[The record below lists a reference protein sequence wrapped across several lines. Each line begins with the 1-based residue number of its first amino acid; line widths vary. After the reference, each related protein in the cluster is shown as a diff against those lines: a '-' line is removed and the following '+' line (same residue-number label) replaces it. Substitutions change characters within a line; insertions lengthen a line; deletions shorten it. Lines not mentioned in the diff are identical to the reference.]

1 MGVFGALN
9 AAVSGLRA
17 QGSALEN
24 ISGNIANSQTTGFK
38 RQDSSFFEQVAGIAS
53 TQSNQIA
60 GSVTFSSRATN
71 DIQGDLQQ
79 SDIDTHIAVQ
89 GDGYFVVQEP
99 TGTID
104 GVTTF
109 SGQDLYTR
117 AGDFTRTNEGFLQ
130 NGAGYV
136 LQGFNVDAQG
146 NTGSLL
152 EPIQIDES
160 VTFPAIATSEVSIS
174 GNLPSNPSTEFSRA
188 NADPVTGVDPADQLI
203 LPALSGA
210 ATITG
215 ADESAFI
222 ESTIAGPSIEVFNS
236 LGASFDV
243 PLRFAKTANA
253 DASAVPPTVDTYN
266 LYYRADSDAGAA
278 DAAYVR
284 VPQDLT
290 FDGDGALSP
299 SFGTITIPGVTIDGS
314 TIGDI
319 DLRSTGSGFTQF
331 DNDGTAAVSATPNGS
346 SAGSFQSVAINDGG
360 RVTLTFTNNQTVDIS
375 QIALASF
382 NADAGLA
389 RVDGGGTFSATVASG
404 DPILRATGSILGAQ
418 LESSNT
424 DIADEFTK
432 LIITQQAYTANSRVI
447 TTGDELL
454 SEVINIIR

>member
-53 TQSNQIA
+53 NQSNQIA

-89 GDGYFVVQEP
+89 GDGYFVVQDP
-99 TGTID
+99 AGSID
-104 GVTTF
+104 GSTTF

-160 VTFPAIATSEVSIS
+160 VTFPAIVTSEISIS
-174 GNLPSNPSTEFSRA
+174 GNLPSNPSTEFGRD
-188 NADPVTGVDPADQLI
+188 NADPITGIDPADQLI
-203 LPALSGA
+203 QPATLAGA

-215 ADESAFI
+215 AQEFDFI
-222 ESTIAGPSIEVFNS
+222 ESTIAGPSIEVFNA

-243 PLRFAKTANA
+243 PLRFAKIENA
-253 DASAVPPTVDTYN
+253 DAVAGTVDTYN
-266 LYYRADSDAGAA
+266 LYYRSDSNAGPA
-278 DAAYVR
+278 DAAYTR
-284 VPQDLT
+284 VPQDFI
-290 FDGDGALSP
+290 FDVDGALSP
-299 SFGTITIPGVTIDGS
+299 PFSEVNIPAVTIDGS
-314 TIGDI
+314 VIGDI
-319 DLRSTGSGFTQF
+319 SLRAPGSGFTQF
-331 DNDGTAAVSATPNGS
+331 DNNGAAAVSATPNGS

-360 RVTLTFTNNQTVDIS
+360 RVTVTFTNNQTVDIS

-382 NADAGLA
+382 NADAGLS

-404 DPILRATGSILGAQ
+404 SPILRATGSILGGQ
-418 LESSNT
+418 LEASNT

>member
-9 AAVSGLRA
+9 TAVSGLRA

-38 RQDSSFFEQVAGIAS
+38 RQDSSFFEQVAGVAS
-53 TQSNQIA
+53 TQSNQVA

-79 SDIDTHIAVQ
+79 SEIDTHIAVQ

-99 TGTID
+99 AGTID
-104 GVTTF
+104 GTTIF

-160 VTFPAIATSEVSIS
+160 VTFPAIVTSEVSIS
-174 GNLPSNPSTEFSRA
+174 GNLPANPSTEFARD
-188 NADPVTGVDPADQLI
+188 NADPITGIDPADQLI
-203 LPALSGA
+203 QSGLSGA
-210 ATITG
+210 GTISG

-222 ESTIAGPSIEVFNS
+222 ESTIAGPSIEVFNA

-243 PLRFAKTANA
+243 PLRFAKTENA
-253 DASAVPPTVDTYN
+253 DATAGTFDTYN
-266 LYYRADSDAGAA
+266 LYYRSDSNAGPT
-278 DAAYVR
+278 DTAYVR
-284 VPQDLT
+284 VPQDFV
-290 FDGDGALSP
+290 FDADGALSP
-299 SFGTITIPGVTIDGS
+299 PFNTVNVPAVTIDGS

-319 DLRSTGSGFTQF
+319 ELRSTGSGFTQF

-346 SAGSFQSVAINDGG
+346 SAGSFQNVAINDGG
-360 RVTLTFTNNQTVDIS
+360 RVTVTFTNNQTVDIS

-404 DPILRATGSILGAQ
+404 DPILRATGSILGGQ

>member
-9 AAVSGLRA
+9 TAVSGLRA

-38 RQDSSFFEQVAGIAS
+38 RQDSSFFEQVAGSAA
-53 TQSNQIA
+53 TQSNQVA

-99 TGTID
+99 SGTID
-104 GVTTF
+104 GSTTF
-109 SGQDLYTR
+109 NGQDLYTR

-130 NGAGYV
+130 NGAGYI
-136 LQGFNVDAQG
+136 LQGFNVDGQG

-174 GNLPSNPSTEFSRA
+174 GNLPSNPSTEFARA
-188 NADPVTGVDPADQLI
+188 NADPVTGIDPADQLI
-203 LPALSGA
+203 QPALSGA

-215 ADESAFI
+215 AQESDFI

-243 PLRFAKTANA
+243 PLRFAKTENA
-253 DASAVPPTVDTYN
+253 DAGAGTVDTYN
-266 LYYRADSDAGAA
+266 LYYRAESDAAA
-278 DAAYVR
+278 TDVAYVR
-284 VPQDLT
+284 VPQDFV
-290 FDGDGALSP
+290 FDADGALTP
-299 SFGTITIPGVTIDGS
+299 AFGTINVPGVTIDGS

-319 DLRSTGSGFTQF
+319 SLRSTGPGFTQF
-331 DNDGTAAVSATPNGS
+331 DNNGTAAVSATPNGS

-360 RVTLTFTNNQTVDIS
+360 RVTVTFTNNQTVDIS

-382 NADAGLA
+382 NADSGLA

-404 DPILRATGSILGAQ
+404 SPILRATGSILGSQ

>member
-38 RQDSSFFEQVAGIAS
+38 RLDSSFFEQVAGIAS
-53 TQSNQIA
+53 TQANQIA

-99 TGTID
+99 TGVID

-109 SGQDLYTR
+109 TGGDFYTR

-130 NGAGYV
+130 NGGGYV
-136 LQGFNVDAQG
+136 LQGFNVDGQG

-160 VTFPAIATSEVSIS
+160 VTFPAIATTEVSIS
-174 GNLPSNPSTEFSRA
+174 GNLPANPSTEFSRA

-215 ADESAFI
+215 AQESDFI
-222 ESTIAGPSIEVFNS
+222 ETTIAGPSFEVFNS

-243 PLRFAKTANA
+243 PIRFAKTANA
-253 DASAVPPTVDTYN
+253 DPTAGTVDTYN
-266 LYYRADSDAGAA
+266 LYYRAESDAGPTD
-278 DAAYVR
+278 DAFVL
-284 VPQDLT
+284 VPQDFT
-290 FDGDGALSP
+290 YDADGALSP
-299 SFGTITIPGVTIDGS
+299 PFSSLTIPGLSVDGS
-314 TIGDI
+314 DIGDI
-319 DLRSTGSGFTQF
+319 DLRLTGSGLTQF
-331 DNDGTAAVSATPNGS
+331 ESGSGTAAVSATANGS

-360 RVTLTFTNNQTVDIS
+360 RVTVTFTNNQTVDIA

-382 NADAGLA
+382 NADSGLS
-389 RVDGGGTFSATVASG
+389 RVDGGGTFAATVTSG
-404 DPILRATGSILGAQ
+404 DPILRATGSILGGQ

>member
-38 RQDSSFFEQVAGIAS
+38 RQDSSFFEQVAGVAA

-99 TGTID
+99 SGTVD
-104 GVTTF
+104 GVTIF
-109 SGQDLYTR
+109 SGGDFYTR

-160 VTFPAIATSEVSIS
+160 VTFPAIATTEVSIS

-188 NADPVTGVDPADQLI
+188 NADPLTGVAPADQLI
-203 LPALSGA
+203 QPPSLNGA

-215 ADESAFI
+215 ADESSFI
-222 ESTIAGPSIEVFNS
+222 ESTIAGPSLEVFNA

-243 PLRFAKTANA
+243 PLRFAKTENA
-253 DASAVPPTVDTYN
+253 DATAGTVDTYN
-266 LYYRADSDAGAA
+266 LYYRADGNAGPT

-284 VPQDLT
+284 VPQDFVFDSEGVLT
-290 FDGDGALSP
+290 PA
-299 SFGTITIPGVTIDGS
+299 FGTVTIPGVTIDGS
-314 TIGDI
+314 AIGDI
-319 DLRSTGSGFTQF
+319 ELRSTGSGFTQF
-331 DNDGTAAVSATPNGS
+331 ENDGTATVSATPNGS

-360 RVTLTFTNNQTVDIS
+360 RVTVTFTNNQTIDIS

-382 NADAGLA
+382 NADSGLA

-404 DPILRATGSILGAQ
+404 DPILRATGSILGSQ

>member
-9 AAVSGLRA
+9 TAVSGLRA

-38 RQDSSFFEQVAGIAS
+38 RQDSSFFEQVAGSAA
-53 TQSNQIA
+53 TQANQVA

-89 GDGYFVVQEP
+89 GDGYFVVQDP
-99 TGTID
+99 TGVID

-109 SGQDLYTR
+109 TGSDLYTR
-117 AGDFTRTNEGFLQ
+117 AGDFSRTNEGFLQ
-130 NGAGYV
+130 NGAGFV

-160 VTFPAIATSEVSIS
+160 VTFPAISTTEVSIS
-174 GNLPSNPSTEFSRA
+174 GNLPASPSTEFSRA

-210 ATITG
+210 ATISG
-215 ADESAFI
+215 ADENDFI
-222 ESTIAGPSIEVFNS
+222 ETTIAGPSFEVFNS

-243 PLRFAKTANA
+243 PVRFAKTANA
-253 DASAVPPTVDTYN
+253 DPAAGTVDTYN
-266 LYYRADSDAGAA
+266 LYYRSASDAGPT
-278 DAAYVR
+278 DDAYVL
-284 VPQDLT
+284 VPQDFT
-290 FDGDGALSP
+290 YDADGALSP
-299 SFGTITIPGVTIDGS
+299 AFSSVTIPALTVDGS
-314 TIGDI
+314 EIGDV
-319 DLRSTGSGFTQF
+319 DLRFAGSGLTQF
-331 DNDGTAAVSATPNGS
+331 ENGNGTAAVSATANGS

-360 RVTLTFTNNQTVDIS
+360 RVTVTFTNNQTVDIS

-382 NADAGLA
+382 NADSGLA

-404 DPILRATGSILGAQ
+404 DPILRATGSILGGQ
-418 LESSNT
+418 LEASNT

>member
-9 AAVSGLRA
+9 TAVSGLRA

-53 TQSNQIA
+53 NQSNQIA

-89 GDGYFVVQEP
+89 GDGYFVVQDP
-99 TGTID
+99 AGTID
-104 GVTTF
+104 GSTTF

-136 LQGFNVDAQG
+136 LQGFNVDGQG

-174 GNLPSNPSTEFSRA
+174 GNLPSNPSTEFARA
-188 NADPVTGVDPADQLI
+188 NADPVTGVNPDDQLI
-203 LPALSGA
+203 QPPTLAGA
-210 ATITG
+210 AVITG
-215 ADESAFI
+215 ADESDFI
-222 ESTIAGPSIEVFNS
+222 ESTIAGPSIEVFNA

-243 PLRFAKTANA
+243 PLRFAKIENA
-253 DASAVPPTVDTYN
+253 DVGAGTVDTYS
-266 LYYRADSDAGAA
+266 LYYRADSNAAAG
-278 DAAYVR
+278 DPAYVR
-284 VPQDLT
+284 VPQDLV
-290 FDGDGALSP
+290 FDADGALAAP
-299 SFGTITIPGVTIDGS
+299 FGTVSIPGVTIDGS
-314 TIGDI
+314 EIGDI
-319 DLRSTGSGFTQF
+319 NLRSTGSGFTQF
-331 DNDGTAAVSATPNGS
+331 DNDGTATVSATPNGS
-346 SAGSFQSVAINDGG
+346 SAGSFQNVAINDGG
-360 RVTLTFTNNQTVDIS
+360 RVTVTFTNNQTVDIS

-404 DPILRATGSILGAQ
+404 NPILRATGSILGSQ

-432 LIITQQAYTANSRVI
+432 LIVTQQAYTANSRVI

>member
-9 AAVSGLRA
+9 TAVSGLRA

-38 RQDSSFFEQVAGIAS
+38 RQDSSFFEQVAGSAA
-53 TQSNQIA
+53 TQSNQVA
-60 GSVTFSSRATN
+60 GSVTFSSRSTN

-99 TGTID
+99 SGIVDGTTI
-104 GVTTF
+104 F
-109 SGQDLYTR
+109 NGQDLYTR

-152 EPIQIDES
+152 EAIQIDES
-160 VTFPAIATSEVSIS
+160 VSFPAIVTSEITIS
-174 GNLPSNPSTEFSRA
+174 GNLPANPSTEFARD
-188 NADPVTGVDPADQLI
+188 NADPLTGIDPADQLI

-210 ATITG
+210 AVITG
-215 ADESAFI
+215 ADEGAFI
-222 ESTIAGPSIEVFNS
+222 ESTIAGPSIEVFNA

-243 PLRFAKTANA
+243 PIRFAKVENA
-253 DASAVPPTVDTYN
+253 DAVAGTLDTYN
-266 LYYRADSDAGAA
+266 IYYRTNSDAGATE
-278 DAAYVR
+278 AAYEL

-290 FDGDGALSP
+290 FDGDGALTSAL
-299 SFGTITIPGVTIDGS
+299 GVVTIPNVAINGS

-319 DLRSTGSGFTQF
+319 SLRTTGSGFTQF
-331 DNDGTAAVSATPNGS
+331 DNDGTASVSATPNGS

-360 RVTLTFTNNQTVDIS
+360 RVTVTFTNNQTVDIA

-382 NADAGLA
+382 NADSGLS
-389 RVDGGGTFSATVASG
+389 RVDGGGTFAATVSSG
-404 DPILRATGSILGAQ
+404 SPILRATGSILGGQ